1 MKILLRDFNNK
12 EYAWF
17 DAEFDIKTNRFKIN
31 DCPIYEFNIVAIH
44 EDNRNQYVKCSVCGK
59 SFKKGSEEIT
69 AHITP
74 ITDSSKCLGCN
85 YLRVKTENNSS
96 LAYKKNDDGSYT
108 RTETKH
114 CILGCARTYPLIN
127 IETDRG

>member
-44 EDNRNQYVKCSVCGK
+44 E
-59 SFKKGSEEIT
+59 E
-69 AHITP
+69 
-74 ITDSSKCLGCN
+74 
-85 YLRVKTENNSS
+85 
-96 LAYKKNDDGSYT
+96 
-108 RTETKH
+108 
-114 CILGCARTYPLIN
+114 
-127 IETDRG
+127 